1 MFRFFRRR
9 RGYNLLEREMLAAQ
23 RTRGVR
29 QLVCVAAVI
38 VLVVA
43 SFVGTMIVL
52 SPLYELYE
60 LRGERQFMEEKLH
73 EAKMNEEMH
82 RDHYRWMQDP
92 EYFEQIARDRA
103 NMAKPGE
110 KVIRI
115 SEPSHRPPRDEAPLD

>member
-1 MFRFFRRR
+1 MFRLFRRR
-9 RGYNLLEREMLAAQ
+9 RGYSLLEREMLEAQ

-43 SFVGTMIVL
+43 SFVSTMIVL
-52 SPLYELYE
+52 SPLHELYE
-60 LRGERQFMEEKLH
+60 LRRERQLMELKLRK
-73 EAKMNEEMH
+73 AKRNEEMH

-92 EYFEQIARDRA
+92 DYLEQIARDRA

-115 SEPSHRPPRDEAPLD
+115 HKPDNHPPRNEAPLD